1 MDRGAVLQAGK
12 SAGLN
17 TVLVV
22 DEHFLYQLRDSCLTI
37 SRRIQAAP
45 PNQLSNFLLDDE
57 ERSLGHG

>member
-1 MDRGAVLQAGK
+1 MDRSAVLQAGK

-22 DEHFLYQLRDSCLTI
+22 DEHFLYQLRDPCLTI
-37 SRRIQAAP
+37 PRRIQAAP
-45 PNQLSNFLLDDE
+45 PDQFSHFLLDDG